1 MNVVTKLSGG
11 LGNQL
16 FQYAAARRLAI
27 VHGRPLVVDIH
38 WYRQTPAGS
47 TPRSVLLSEL
57 RIVDA
62 FADSGGDPVS
72 LAHQPAGWWARV
84 LGPVKVLR
92 EKKTF
97 RYDRRLAS
105 VPSGR
110 GLYLDGYWQSP
121 RYFEDVRAQL
131 LEEIQPR
138 RELNPHYAGIA
149 GQIDETNA
157 VMLHIRRGDY
167 VHSTTASS
175 LHGVLPMAYYERA
188 LAHLYAR
195 ERDFTVF
202 VFSDDI
208 AWARGNLPC
217 EHPTVFIDSAQGENA
232 VIDEL
237 MLMSRCRHQ
246 IIANSSLSWWA
257 AWLNRD
263 EGKVVTAPQRWLASQ
278 AIDLRDLIPSRWAVL
293 PVD

>member
-27 VHGRPLVVDIH
+27 VHGRPLVVDLH

-62 FADSGGDPVS
+62 FGDSGGDPVS
-72 LAHQPAGWWARV
+72 LACRPTGFWARIA
-84 LGPVKVLR
+84 GPVKVIR
-92 EKKTF
+92 EKQTF
-97 RYDRRLAS
+97 RYDPRLAG
-105 VPSGR
+105 VPAGR
-110 GLYLDGYWQSP
+110 SLYLDGYWQSP
-121 RYFEDVRAQL
+121 RYFDDVRAQL

-138 RELNPHYAGIA
+138 RELNRHYAGIA
-149 GQIDETNA
+149 RHIAETNA

-167 VHSTTASS
+167 VHSATASS
-175 LHGVLPMAYYERA
+175 VHGTLPMAYYERS
-188 LAHLYAR
+188 LAHLRDR
-195 ERDFTVF
+195 ERGFTVF

-208 AWARGNLPC
+208 AWARGNLRC
-217 EHPTVFIDSAQGENA
+217 DHPTVFVDSAPGEDA

-257 AWLNRD
+257 AWLNRH
-263 EGKVVTAPQRWLASQ
+263 EGKVVTAPQRWLASE
-278 AIDLRDLIPSRWAVL
+278 AIDLRDLIPSRWALL

>member
-1 MNVVTKLSGG
+1 MRFFAATCVAMAACLAFSG
-11 LGNQL
+11 QA
-16 FQYAAARRLAI
+16 QA
-27 VHGRPLVVDIH
+27 
-38 WYRQTPAGS
+38 QSTPAPQYIKKAVFVRLHFHQSFYNRFFTGS
-47 TPRSVLLSEL
+47 MIDLN
-57 RIVDA
+57 
-62 FADSGGDPVS
+62 
-72 LAHQPAGWWARV
+72 AH
-84 LGPVKVLR
+84 L
-92 EKKTF
+92 E
-97 RYDRRLAS
+97 
-105 VPSGR
+105 
-110 GLYLDGYWQSP
+110 

-278 AIDLRDLIPSRWAVL
+278 AIDLHDLIPSRWTVL